1 MTFEHDGRHITLTYV
16 PDAVGIWEVYEG
28 TAYLGVIVETY
39 VDWEARYAP
48 RRPGKE
54 SSPQRAVALAQD
66 WRTAVVY
73 LSETA

>member
-1 MTFEHDGRHITLTYV
+1 MAFEHGGRHITLMYV
-16 PDAVGIWEVYEG
+16 PDAVGVWEVYEG
-28 TAYLGVIVETY
+28 VVYLGVIVETL

-54 SSPQRAVALAQD
+54 SSQRAVALAQD

>member
-1 MTFEHDGRHITLTYV
+1 MTFQHGGRHLTLMYV

-28 TAYLGVIVETY
+28 MAYLGLIVESF

-48 RRPGKE
+48 RRPGRE
-54 SSPQRAVALAQD
+54 SSQRAVAQAED

>member
-1 MTFEHDGRHITLTYV
+1 MTFEHGGRHITLMYV
-16 PDAVGIWEVYEG
+16 PDAVGVWEVYEG
-28 TAYLGVIVETY
+28 VAYLGVIVETL

-48 RRPGKE
+48 RRPGRE
-54 SSPQRAVALAQD
+54 RAVASAQD